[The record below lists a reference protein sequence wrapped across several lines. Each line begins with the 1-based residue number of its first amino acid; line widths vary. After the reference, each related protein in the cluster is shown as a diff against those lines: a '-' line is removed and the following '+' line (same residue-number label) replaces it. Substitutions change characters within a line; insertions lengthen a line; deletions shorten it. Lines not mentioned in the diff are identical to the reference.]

1 MRVPRDSYTWRRG
14 ISVRRLS
21 AGRRTYTRTRQRAS
35 ADLVNPERHM
45 VSPDDDRA
53 WNKILD
59 YERGVMTLLV
69 VLSLAALAVIIWLA
83 YAVL

>member
-1 MRVPRDSYTWRRG
+1 
-14 ISVRRLS
+14 
-21 AGRRTYTRTRQRAS
+21 
-35 ADLVNPERHM
+35 M

-53 WNKILD
+53 WKILD

>member
-1 MRVPRDSYTWRRG
+1 M
-14 ISVRRLS
+14 RRLS
-21 AGRRTYTRTRQRAS
+21 AGRRTYTRTRQ
-35 ADLVNPERHM
+35 ADGNPAVERRLGLVNPERHM

-59 YERGVMTLLV
+59 YERGVMALLV

>member
-1 MRVPRDSYTWRRG
+1 
-14 ISVRRLS
+14 
-21 AGRRTYTRTRQRAS
+21 
-35 ADLVNPERHM
+35 M

>member
-1 MRVPRDSYTWRRG
+1 M
-14 ISVRRLS
+14 RRLS
-21 AGRRTYTRTRQRAS
+21 AGRRTYTRTRQQE
-35 ADLVNPERHM
+35 ADGNPAVERRLGLVNPERHM